1 MNQNFS
7 SREGI
12 SSTPVAITMRYG
24 EPEGL
29 RTYLCDTLLER
40 LGLEPTETLS
50 VIAGILRVSTQENWS
65 PKYIK
70 NEVRSL
76 LTDTNNCP
84 WNKLYDIIERFYEK
98 LGGDRA
104 KQHQFKEEVNG
115 YFHKHGIGWELEDG
129 QVMRRG
135 DDDFEQGYKEAI
147 ELSHKK
153 DLHTTAEHLK
163 EARTDLS
170 RRPQP
175 DVNGAVTH
183 AYQAIECLSREVVGG
198 KKETL
203 GELLK
208 KNPNLF
214 PSPLNQALAQV
225 WGFVSNTVR
234 HPREGEDISIEEVE
248 LLVGIIPPLAK
259 YLLHKFPE
267 KEDDSLPF

>member
-7 SREGI
+7 AREGI

-24 EPEGL
+24 EPKGL
-29 RTYLCDTLLER
+29 RVYLCDTLLER

-50 VIAGILRVSTQENWS
+50 IIAGILRVSTQGNWS
-65 PKYIK
+65 TQNIK
-70 NEVRSL
+70 DEVRSL
-76 LTDTNNCP
+76 LADTNNCP
-84 WNKLYDIIERFYEK
+84 WNKLYDIIERFYAK
-98 LGGDRA
+98 LRGDQA
-104 KQHQFKEEVNG
+104 KRHQFEEEING
-115 YFHKHGIGWELEDG
+115 YFYTHGIGWILENG
-129 QVMRRG
+129 LVISRG
-135 DDDFEQGYKEAI
+135 DDTFEQSYREVI
-147 ELSHKK
+147 EESSNRGLSV
-153 DLHTTAEHLK
+153 TADHLK

-170 RRPQP
+170 RRPAP
-175 DVNGAVTH
+175 DINGAVTH
-183 AYQAIECLSREVVGG
+183 AYQAIECLSREVVGS

-208 KNPNLF
+208 KHPDLF

-234 HPREGEDISIEEVE
+234 HPREGEGISIEEVE

-267 KEDDSLPF
+267 KEDDPLPF

>member
-1 MNQNFS
+1 MAQNFS

-12 SSTPVAITMRYG
+12 TSTPAEITIRYDA
-24 EPEGL
+24 PEGL
-29 RTYLCDTLLER
+29 RIFLFDTLLNR
-40 LGLEPTETLS
+40 LKIGSQRALYIISGILLEPTE
-50 VIAGILRVSTQENWS
+50 GNWT
-65 PKYIK
+65 PDFVKDEI
-70 NEVRSL
+70 RRL
-76 LTDTNNCP
+76 LTDDHRCP
-84 WNKLYDIIERFYEK
+84 WNKIYDIIEAFHSELNGYAENQRLFTE
-98 LGGDRA
+98 
-104 KQHQFKEEVNG
+104 QING

-153 DLHTTAEHLK
+153 DLPTTAEHLK
-163 EARTDLS
+163 EARNDLS
-170 RRPQP
+170 RRPEP
-175 DVNGAVTH
+175 DTNGAVTH

-208 KNPNLF
+208 KNPDLF

-234 HPREGEDISIEEVE
+234 HPREREGISIEEVE

-267 KEDDSLPF
+267 KEDDPLPF